1 MTIVARGES
10 TAAGN
15 RGGSTIEVMRTATKT
30 LYETDFVEW
39 ADHTAELLRQ
49 GKFAEVD
56 LEHLI
61 EEVEGLA
68 GSDRHAARSQLRRML
83 MHLIK
88 ERIQPERAGSSW
100 RSSIIDAQREIEL
113 FLEDSPSLRRH
124 LEGTLQKTYR
134 IAVKDALQETDLT
147 ARAKEFSLPEKC
159 PYKLA
164 DLLEGDLDALRG
176 MLA

>member
-1 MTIVARGES
+1 VLQGRTPAGVTIRVMS
-10 TAAGN
+10 T
-15 RGGSTIEVMRTATKT
+15 VTKT

-68 GSDRHAARSQLRRML
+68 GNDRRAVRSQLLRML

-88 ERIQPERAGSSW
+88 QRIEPEREGTSW
-100 RSSIIDAQREIEL
+100 RTSIVNAQQEIRL
-113 FLEDSPSLRRH
+113 VLEDSPSLRRY
-124 LEGTLQKTYR
+124 LEEALQKTYR
-134 IAVKDALQETDLT
+134 SAVKDALHETNLT
-147 ARAKEFSLPEKC
+147 TREKEFALPEKC
-159 PYKLA
+159 PYSLA
-164 DLLEGDLDALRG
+164 DLLEGDLDALRDV
-176 MLA
+176 LA

>member
-1 MTIVARGES
+1 MGAL
-10 TAAGN
+10 
-15 RGGSTIEVMRTATKT
+15 TKT

-49 GKFAEVD
+49 GKFHEVD

-68 GSDRHAARSQLRRML
+68 GSDRHAVRSQLTRLL

-100 RSSIIDAQREIEL
+100 RTSIVDARREIRL
-113 FLEDSPSLRRH
+113 KLEASPSLRPYLNTIVAEDYH
-124 LEGTLQKTYR
+124 E
-134 IAVKDALQETDLT
+134 AVKDALDETGL
-147 ARAKEFSLPEKC
+147 AGKALAFPLPANC
-159 PYKLA
+159 PYTLSQ
-164 DLLEGDLDALRG
+164 LLEDDLDALRA

>member
-1 MTIVARGES
+1 MS
-10 TAAGN
+10 T
-15 RGGSTIEVMRTATKT
+15 VTKT

-49 GKFAEVD
+49 GKFNEVD

-68 GSDRHAARSQLRRML
+68 GSDRHAVVSQLRRML

-100 RSSIIDAQREIEL
+100 RSSVIDAQREIEL
-113 FLEDSPSLRRH
+113 YLEDSPSLRRY
-124 LEGTLQKTYR
+124 LEEALQKSYER
-134 IAVKDALQETDLT
+134 ALKDAFRETTVT
-147 ARAKEFSLPEKC
+147 ARAKELALPEKC
-159 PYKLA
+159 PYKLP
-164 DLLEGDLDALRG
+164 DLLEGDLDALRDV
-176 MLA
+176 LA

>member
-1 MTIVARGES
+1 MS
-10 TAAGN
+10 
-15 RGGSTIEVMRTATKT
+15 TATKT

-39 ADHTAELLRQ
+39 ADRTAELLRQ

-68 GSDRHAARSQLRRML
+68 GSDRRAVVSQLRRML

-88 ERIQPERAGSSW
+88 ERIQPERAGSGW

-113 FLEDSPSLRRH
+113 YIEASPSLRPY
-124 LEGTLQKTYR
+124 LEDALQKTYR
-134 IAVKDALQETDLT
+134 RAVKDALQETELT
-147 ARAKEFSLPEKC
+147 TRAKEFSLPEKC

-164 DLLEGDLDALRG
+164 DLLEGDLDALRVV
-176 MLA
+176 LA

>member
-1 MTIVARGES
+1 MS
-10 TAAGN
+10 
-15 RGGSTIEVMRTATKT
+15 TATKT

-68 GSDRHAARSQLRRML
+68 GSDRRAVRSQLLRML

-88 ERIQPERAGSSW
+88 QRIQPEREGTSW
-100 RSSIIDAQREIEL
+100 RTSIVNAQQEIDL
-113 FLEDSPSLRRH
+113 LLEDSPSLRRH
-124 LEGTLQKTYR
+124 LEGSLQKIYR
-134 IAVKDALQETDLT
+134 KAVKDALRETDLT
-147 ARAKEFSLPEKC
+147 TRAKEFSLPEKC
-159 PYKLA
+159 PCSLA
-164 DLLEGDLDALRG
+164 DLLEGDLDALGG

>member
-1 MTIVARGES
+1 MS
-10 TAAGN
+10 
-15 RGGSTIEVMRTATKT
+15 TATKT

-39 ADHTAELLRQ
+39 ADRTAELLRQ

-68 GSDRHAARSQLRRML
+68 GSDRHAVVSQLRRML

-88 ERIQPERAGSSW
+88 ERIQPERAGSRW

-113 FLEDSPSLRRH
+113 YIEASPSLRPY
-124 LEGTLQKTYR
+124 LE
-134 IAVKDALQETDLT
+134 
-147 ARAKEFSLPEKC
+147 
-159 PYKLA
+159 
-164 DLLEGDLDALRG
+164 DALRVV
-176 MLA
+176 LA